1 MPSLHDKE
9 SHQSPWCVTWPGPCH
24 HRAPVVAEKYPPLPL
39 PHPHLLSLIA
49 REGVERW
56 GGSQTDRVQTEA
68 MWVCVIWNR
77 FSAND
82 PHPRTD
88 ASAPPQRYTHA
99 HTLCPPSATYSSN
112 PQLSFLHTGQYHP
125 FTSKV
130 GLFQNQCPM
139 ASPIQAQLRPSH
151 PLPSPFSSG
160 HPSMASW
167 SEDKIR
173 S

>member
-1 MPSLHDKE
+1 MAWPLSSQSSCCGWEISSSTPPSPSPTF
-9 SHQSPWCVTWPGPCH
+9 SHCQRG
-24 HRAPVVAEKYPPLPL
+24 
-39 PHPHLLSLIA
+39 
-49 REGVERW
+49 GVEV

-88 ASAPPQRYTHA
+88 ASAPPQCYTHA

-112 PQLSFLHTGQYHP
+112 PQLSFLHPGQYHP

-130 GLFQNQCPM
+130 GLFQHQCPM

-151 PLPSPFSSG
+151 PLPSPFPSG
-160 HPSMASW
+160 HPLMASW

-173 S
+173 LQKLGH

>member
-1 MPSLHDKE
+1 MIRRATRVPGVWHDLAPVIIELLLWLRNILLYPSLTLTYFL
-9 SHQSPWCVTWPGPCH
+9 SSP
-24 HRAPVVAEKYPPLPL
+24 EK
-39 PHPHLLSLIA
+39 
-49 REGVERW
+49 RGG

-82 PHPRTD
+82 PHPRTN

-112 PQLSFLHTGQYHP
+112 PQLSFLHPGQYHP
-125 FTSKV
+125 FASKV
-130 GLFQNQCPM
+130 GLFQHQCPM
-139 ASPIQAQLRPSH
+139 ASPIQAQLHPSH
-151 PLPSPFSSG
+151 PLPSPLPSG

-167 SEDKIR
+167 S
-173 S
+173 